1 MLNIKFEN
9 VSEEKAIEI
18 SEIMLE
24 KFGIEIEYSNYK
36 NEILL
41 YLINSERDEC
51 ENDINSI
58 IEDLKRIK
66 RIKVIIEKN

>member
-24 KFGIEIEYSNYK
+24 KFGIKIEYSNYK

-41 YLINSERDEC
+41 YVINSERDEC